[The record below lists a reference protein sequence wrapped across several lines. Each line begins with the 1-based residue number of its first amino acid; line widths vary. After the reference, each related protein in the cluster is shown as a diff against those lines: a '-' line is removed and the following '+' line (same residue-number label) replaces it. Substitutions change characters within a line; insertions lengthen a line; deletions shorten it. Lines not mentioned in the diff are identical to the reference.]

1 MVWWAGAGRPG
12 RHVETTKRVLALA
25 VTAALSCTGCVKAGG
40 FRTGEDAA
48 RHQARQLALEDAE
61 QVAEEVE
68 RRQFPQGGGDPG
80 TAGYRRPWTNAGM
93 VERIASEFDGPQ
105 AGPSDRVLQLEI
117 MPGQRWVGFLGEV
130 SGRRV
135 MMGRSAARAGTTE
148 EAACPGSP
156 TDRTP
161 R

>member
-48 RHQARQLALEDAE
+48 RHQARQLALEAAE

-93 VERIASEFDGPQ
+93 WSASPASSTAPKPAPPIASSSSRSCPGN
-105 AGPSDRVLQLEI
+105 AG
-117 MPGQRWVGFLGEV
+117 
-130 SGRRV
+130 
-135 MMGRSAARAGTTE
+135 SASSARCRAG
-148 EAACPGSP
+148 G
-156 TDRTP
+156 
-161 R
+161 